1 MKQVLFYAS
10 LFIAACGNDNTSIES
25 QPNNAVAE
33 KNDASSAGSVQTDG
47 IVGEWEMVGSV
58 MDTNDN
64 LQIDDAERGNIKA
77 AAFKD
82 YMKLD
87 GDGTGLFTIAKLEG
101 RYEVV
106 TNEKEKKSLTWYD
119 KENGQHRIGTIVSV
133 SKEEL
138 HVKEPGGNGLIIWR
152 RL

>member
-1 MKQVLFYAS
+1 MTKYKKKR
-10 LFIAACGNDNTSIES
+10 GNFDKNNTTTTSEQTNNS
-25 QPNNAVAE
+25 TTEKKVDAPN
-33 KNDASSAGSVQTDG
+33 STSAQGDE

-64 LQIDDAERGNIKA
+64 LQIDDAERGNLKA

-87 GDGTGLFTIAKLEG
+87 GDGTGLFTVAKLEG